1 MKRITLIL
9 GLVLAALTLTNCSN
23 KELDTLDQPT
33 KVGEIPFTIVAM
45 PEETRT
51 TVEGMNTVWASDDAI
66 NLFHAVAGA
75 TSYIND
81 GQFTVSDPE
90 TGEFSGTVANSP
102 VEGTAYDWFALY
114 PYDALL
120 TTINGTNGTN
130 RYYTLGSAY
139 NGKQT
144 QAAVGSTAHLANL
157 PLYGIKKASV
167 YNGKAPFIQ
176 MSQLA
181 SVAAITITNKTSNS
195 VNIASIE
202 LTAPESIVGTYM
214 FNILGD
220 DVVYNPSGDKYVSST
235 AKLEVTE
242 GTLAKDAVG
251 VFYIAI
257 KPFTAPS
264 GSTISLTVTT
274 SKGES
279 QVKEFNLSKDYT
291 FAANKMKT
299 VKMDFTTEHEAVQ
312 LAAPVNVKST
322 INNMTAT
329 MTWNKVANASGYSW
343 QLIDESE
350 TVVSSGTIE
359 DNNTVTTDVTIPEKG
374 VHYSFVIKSVGDN
387 VDFTDSDFSEG
398 VTLFI
403 VPEGQT
409 YVYALVTDASTLA
422 AGDVLVFTNHEATYA
437 MSETQKA
444 NNRDGVEI
452 TSALDRSTIE
462 ITDNVEL
469 ITLGGSAGAWTF
481 LTDEGYLYAANNSN
495 NHLKSQTTNDNNGV
509 WTVSISNN
517 QATVIAPDSNNRNWL
532 RFNEASC
539 LFSCYESGKQQAIAI
554 YRQSISASTEKTLTD
569 LTVSDVQTTEFIEGT
584 AFEFDGVATATFD
597 DGSSSDVSS
606 VVECTGYNMNTL
618 GEQTVTV
625 SYTYKGVTKS
635 ATYTITVIAKT
646 LKSLSITGTQ
656 SYTVGDTFA
665 NDFVATAKYDNNTT
679 ATVVAT
685 YSAVNED
692 DVTIALSDI
701 PSVAGTY
708 VVTGSYTEGEITKTA
723 SLTITV
729 REGHGGTDYS
739 VVYTSN
745 VTLSTS
751 GGKEATSCKVIISG
765 TEYAGIKAGTG
776 KNAGAWAVTVPQGST
791 KLHIHAAGWNGET
804 VKLSITPNNKVETAS
819 LSLTSDTGVSN
830 NSPFTLSGD
839 ASNYYFVIPLKS
851 ITTDVQLIFTAS
863 SGKRFVVWG
872 VNAE

>member
-66 NLFHAVAGA
+66 NLFHAVADA

-102 VEGTAYDWFALY
+102 VEGTAYDWYALY
-114 PYDALL
+114 PYDANL
-120 TTINGTNGTN
+120 TAIDGENGTD
-130 RYYTLGSAY
+130 RWYTLGSAH

-176 MSQLA
+176 MTQLA
-181 SVAAITITNKTSNS
+181 SVAAITITNKTSSS
-195 VNIASIE
+195 VTIASIE
-202 LTAPESIVGTYM
+202 MTAPESIVGTYR
-214 FNILGD
+214 FNILGE

-350 TVVSSGTIE
+350 TVVSSGTID

-374 VHYSFVIKSVGDN
+374 VHYSFMIKSIGDN
-387 VDFTDSDFSEG
+387 IDYTDSDYSDG
-398 VTLFI
+398 VVLYV
-403 VPEGQT
+403 VPDGQT
-409 YVYALVTDASTLA
+409 YIYTLVTDASTLA
-422 AGDVLVFTNHEATYA
+422 AGDILVFTNHEATYA
-437 MSETQKA
+437 ISATQDS
-444 NNRDGVEI
+444 NNREGVGI
-452 TSALDRSTIE
+452 TPASDKSTIE

-481 LTDEGYLYAANNSN
+481 LTDEGYLYAASSSKNY
-495 NHLKSQTTNDNNGV
+495 LRSQATNDDNGV
-509 WTVSISNN
+509 WTVTISGN
-517 QATVIAPDSNNRNWL
+517 QATITAQGSNTRKILRYNDSDNK
-532 RFNEASC
+532 
-539 LFSCYESGKQQAIAI
+539 FSCYASGQQPIAI
-554 YRQSISASTEKTLTD
+554 YRQSVGEVTTKVLTGLTISGM
-569 LTVSDVQTTEFIEGT
+569 TTEFIEGT
-584 AFEFDGVATATFD
+584 SFEFDGTATASFD
-597 DGSSSDVSS
+597 DESSSDVSS
-606 VVECTGYNMNTL
+606 KVVCTGYDMNTL
-618 GEQTVTV
+618 GEQEVTV
-625 SYTYKGVTKS
+625 SYTYEGVTKS
-635 ATYTITVIAKT
+635 ATYTITVVAKS
-646 LKSLSITGTQ
+646 LKSLAIAGTQ

-665 NDFVATAKYDNNTT
+665 NDFVATATYNNNTT
-679 ATVVAT
+679 ATVIAE
-685 YSAVNED
+685 YSAVDANGNA
-692 DVTIALSDI
+692 VALADI
-701 PSVAGTY
+701 PSVAGSYT
-708 VVTGSYTEGEITKTA
+708 VTGSYTEGGITKTA
-723 SLTITV
+723 ILTITV

-751 GGKEATSCKVIISG
+751 GGTAATSCKVNISG
-765 TEYAGIKAGTG
+765 TEYAGIKAGT
-776 KNAGAWAVTVPQGST
+776 NSSAGAWAVTVPQGST
-791 KLHIHAAGWNGET
+791 KLHIHAAGWKGEN

-819 LSLTSDTGVSN
+819 LTLTPDTGVSS

-839 ASNYYFVIPLKS
+839 ASNYYFEIPLKS
-851 ITTDVQLIFTAS
+851 ITTDVQLTFTAT